1 MEEFELVD
9 MNGIRTGKIVTLE
22 ELENKECKTKI
33 PYGYYLPVA
42 GIVVMNEN
50 NEILLERRS
59 LKKTSAAGQWGICA
73 GKVNIGE
80 STIEAAIREAS
91 EEIGVTF
98 DKEKLKLLTTDLINN
113 GRYSIYYVRT
123 NLSINQYKIQESE
136 VDEVKYFK
144 INELENLENSIFD
157 WIDNIKEIFD
167 L

>member
-1 MEEFELVD
+1 MEKFELVD
-9 MNGIRTGKIVTLE
+9 INGIKTGKIITLE
-22 ELENKECKTKI
+22 ELKNKECKTKI
-33 PYGYYLPVA
+33 PYGCYLPVA
-42 GIVVMNEN
+42 GIVVINEN
-50 NEILLERRS
+50 NEILLEKRS
-59 LKKTSAAGQWGICA
+59 LKKTSAAGKWGICA

-136 VDEVKYFK
+136 VDELKYFK
-144 INELENLENSIFD
+144 INELGNLENSIFD